1 MTDYSVV
8 HDTFTIT
15 RVYAASPARVFAAFA
30 DASIKRRWFAEG
42 EEWRVESFSLDFRIG
57 GREEARFRFKET
69 TEIRND
75 TVYLDI
81 VKDRRIVNAYTMTFA
96 EKRISASLST
106 FEIAP
111 VGDGARLTYTEQGAF
126 FDGAD
131 GAKVR
136 EQGWRTLFDRLDH
149 EMKGH
154 DMKG

>member
-15 RVYAASPARVFAAFA
+15 RVYAASPARLFGAFA
-30 DASIKRRWFAEG
+30 DPTIKRRWFAEG

-57 GREEARFRFKET
+57 GREEACFRFKET
-69 TEIRND
+69 IEIRND

-81 VKDRRIVNAYTMTFA
+81 VKDRRIVNAYSMTFGD
-96 EKRISASLST
+96 KRISASLST

-111 VGDGARLTYTEQGAF
+111 EGEGARLTYTEQGAF

-131 GAKVR
+131 STKIR

-149 EMKGH
+149 EMKAR
-154 DMKG
+154 